1 MPTTTVMVNA
11 LTGIRNDPG
20 GPEYFWQLVERFRAD
35 LVHQAYVI
43 VGNQHDAEDTAQET
57 LSQAFLRLDELRDPS
72 KLGAWLRGIN
82 RYNALS
88 LRRKSKHDS
97 KREIHIPTGELV
109 SLEDKDA
116 DEPVSDDALIR
127 AVDELPDPYR
137 DVVILRYVEKL
148 STDEIA
154 VRLGVPSG
162 TVRGQLTRADGMLAK
177 KLKLIQTAED
187 HPR

>member
-1 MPTTTVMVNA
+1 MVNA
-11 LTGIRNDPG
+11 FTGIRNQPG

-88 LRRKSKHDS
+88 LRRTRKHDS
-97 KREIHIPTGELV
+97 KREIHLPTGELV
-109 SLEDKDA
+109 SVEGKDVA
-116 DEPVSDDALIR
+116 DEAPIGDEDLIR

-154 VRLGVPSG
+154 IRLGVPSG
-162 TVRGQLTRADGMLAK
+162 TVRGQLTRADGMLAR
-177 KLKLIQTAED
+177 KLKLMQTAEE

>member
-1 MPTTTVMVNA
+1 MVNA
-11 LTGIRNDPG
+11 LTGIRNQPD

-35 LVHQAYVI
+35 LIHQAYVI

-57 LSQAFLRLDELRDPS
+57 LSQAFLRLDELRDPA

-88 LRRKSKHDS
+88 LRRERKHDS

-109 SLEDKDA
+109 SLEGKDGA
-116 DEPVSDDALIR
+116 GEETVNDDALIR

-137 DVVILRYVEKL
+137 EVVILRYVEKL
-148 STDEIA
+148 STDDIA
-154 VRLGVPSG
+154 TRLGVPSG

-177 KLKLIQTAED
+177 KLKLMQTAED